1 MRKSIHPPTSLS
13 KPGCFWP
20 YPSHHSY
27 LNHQKFCG
35 SSGRTSIEA
44 KTQSKWKKE
53 DMDYV
58 HYCCVDCNTTNMKGQ
73 KTYTEVTIYFRTET
87 GKYAMYCS
95 QALER
100 AVSTCSL
107 TGAPARTAKPSRMEV
122 LSILL
127 KNPHH
132 HSLPHALPVH
142 LANDSYQVG

>member
-27 LNHQKFCG
+27 LNQKFCG

-53 DMDYV
+53 DIDYV
-58 HYCCVDCNTTNMKGQ
+58 HYCCGLQYYLHERSENF
-73 KTYTEVTIYFRTET
+73 TEVTIYYRTET